1 MCRLI
6 IMNVLS
12 ELQNLLA
19 VGGLRVQE
27 EWVCCGLK
35 APPVCQNISF
45 AICGHKVVLL
55 KSVRS

>member
-1 MCRLI
+1 MCPLI

-35 APPVCQNISF
+35 APPVC
-45 AICGHKVVLL
+45 
-55 KSVRS
+55 